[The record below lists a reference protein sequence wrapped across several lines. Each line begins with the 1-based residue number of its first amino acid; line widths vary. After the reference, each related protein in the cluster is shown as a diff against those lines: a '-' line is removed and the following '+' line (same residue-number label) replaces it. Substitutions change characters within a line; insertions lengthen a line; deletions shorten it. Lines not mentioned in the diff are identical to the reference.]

1 MPETVNRNYKD
12 RLFRLVFREKKDL
25 LDLYNAIRG
34 TNYTD
39 TEALEINTL
48 EGALYMKMKND
59 ISFLI
64 YNILNLYEH
73 QSTFNPNM
81 ALRGLLYLS
90 DEYRRYIATE
100 ELNLY
105 SSKLMRIPMPQYFIF
120 YNGLQEVEERTVLPL
135 SDAFI
140 NQDAKDESCLEF
152 KAIMLNINYGHN
164 KELLEQS
171 VKLKHY
177 AQFVAKI
184 REYLAQG
191 LGIEEAARQA
201 VDDCI
206 KNGILAEIL
215 SANRAEV
222 LNLVLTEYD
231 EESHIAGEKEIS
243 YEEGYDKGYDKG
255 ESRMANLYVKL
266 QEDGRLEEYS
276 KAVLDKE
283 YLHRLYQEYD
293 L

>member
-39 TEALEINTL
+39 TEALEITTL
-48 EGALYMKMKND
+48 EDVVYMKMKND
-59 ISFLI
+59 VSFLI
-64 YNILNLYEH
+64 HNILNLYEH

-120 YNGLQEVEERTVLPL
+120 YNGLREVEERTVLPL

-140 NQDAKDESCLEF
+140 NQDAKGESCLEF

-164 KELLEQS
+164 KELMEQC

-191 LGIEEAARQA
+191 LGIGEAARQA

-255 ESRMANLYVKL
+255 ESRMANLCVKM